1 MEQVAHARAH
11 YISVRVRVRFIVTA
25 GQHFT
30 GGRNDTSAPYAPTSV
45 GSFFAVV
52 ESVCALLVSAIS
64 WVRDH
69 ERMPMTVVVQLCG
82 FEDESV
88 GA

>member
-30 GGRNDTSAPYAPTSV
+30 GGRNDTSAPYPPTAV
-45 GSFFAVV
+45 G
-52 ESVCALLVSAIS
+52 
-64 WVRDH
+64 
-69 ERMPMTVVVQLCG
+69 
-82 FEDESV
+82 
-88 GA
+88 

>member
-52 ESVCALLVSAIS
+52 ESICALLVSAIS

-69 ERMPMTVVVQLCG
+69 EWMTLAIVV
-82 FEDESV
+82 
-88 GA
+88 